1 MKRPAFL
8 LVFLTL
14 CLMNAFSQQDYPRTL
29 LWRITGNGLS
39 HPSYLYG
46 TMHLMDKRLFQFG
59 DSLYSSLEKVD
70 GFAAEIEFEEMMDSA
85 FAKSVANVQN
95 DLLSDDEVK
104 LDKSKLDRE
113 TKALLKKLR
122 IESDKLSKKEL
133 KKIRDYRVNQYVQKG
148 EMETIVDGYLYGI
161 AKRQGKW
168 IGGIEDVSDQLGLSD
183 ELGGELSVETVLR
196 PEVDLKASFESLVD
210 IYLAQD
216 LNEINR
222 YTLSNYTDGAR
233 DLLLVKRN
241 IKMAR
246 RMDSLSAIRTMF
258 FAVGAAHLP
267 GDSGVIRLLR
277 ARGFK
282 VDPVFSTTKL
292 SADIYANKLK
302 ELPWIKV
309 EDDQKLYSIE
319 MPGTP
324 TMHNVFGAAFKMNIF
339 YDITTMTYYAVGSTI
354 GGLES
359 NADMQGAFKKMLAE
373 MGGRLN
379 GKLKYIKEDGIT
391 GAEGTIGAE
400 NNYYKIRLLQK
411 GHVLYI
417 IMAGGNKP
425 EKLLAANVIK
435 YFDSFKAKDILA
447 ENKGWVKFNS
457 PGKAFSVMVPGQMQA
472 NKTIDKAAIGTYWI
486 FETYDFLDN
495 NKGLYYLLQIR
506 DISGGY
512 FLDGDSNYFKLVK
525 EQYEDNFDVI
535 DKSEHVSY
543 KGYPAFVAE
552 GQSVKDKTSYKCFN
566 VIRGNRVYSMVVGG
580 ASSADFS
587 DADKYFNSLT
597 FLEYSN
603 PNTKTH
609 IANGFYTT
617 ATNPFVKVD
626 DTDSTDN
633 DFFEHYYSFNPY
645 AAISYDVTKEVFPA
659 HYWTKSDS
667 VYFEAK
673 ISEYYTSNDSV
684 LSKNLVTNGSLKGM
698 DIVVKE
704 NLRSQLKKVRTIVSG
719 DTLYTLFA
727 YIPAE
732 YINHTSTSK
741 FFDDFRV
748 TQEISPVIYNKK
760 IDLLFES
767 LRSKDSAE
775 FYNAKDVFHAIE
787 FDSEDLPELHQALT
801 YVYRDSSNA
810 YGIYSSILDQVVR
823 LKNNTT
829 VDFVRSNYSTLND
842 HRDKLKYEFLGILA
856 EFKSD
861 SANHILKELL
871 SNQLPGSGSI
881 SNLSYALRDSVEL
894 TAKLFPDL
902 LKFSGDSIF
911 IDLLAEVSVYLLD
924 TQSISAKD
932 LHPYLESF
940 YQGAKRMY
948 SKMQSGTGSWWTG
961 TKWIELLKYLNT
973 QEGNKILQQYL
984 QANDLYFKMQAIIAL
999 IENNQQVENTMMNK
1013 VAEDLELRTNFY
1025 ENLKKLNKSQLFP
1038 TKYAT
1043 QMHLSESEIYNVAY
1057 EEIEIADFKYIGERK
1072 ALYKGVKKTF
1082 YLFKVG
1088 YSNEEDNII
1097 YHLAVAGP
1105 FDTKSGELKSYSDLG
1120 GIYWDIELDI
1130 SDLENQLKSYLLMM
1144 DAYND

>member
-1 MKRPAFL
+1 MKRTAFL

-14 CLMNAFSQQDYPRTL
+14 CLNNAFSQQDYPRTL
-29 LWRITGNGLS
+29 LWRITGNGLLQ
-39 HPSYLYG
+39 PSYLYG

-85 FAKSVANVQN
+85 FAKSVANIQYE
-95 DLLSDDEVK
+95 LLSDDEVK
-104 LDKSKLDRE
+104 VDKSKLDRE
-113 TKALLKKLR
+113 TKALLKKLK
-122 IESDKLSKKEL
+122 IESDKLSKKDL
-133 KKIRDYRVNQYVQKG
+133 KKIRDYRLNHYVQKG
-148 EMETIVDGYLYGI
+148 EMETIVDGFLYGI

-168 IGGIEDVSDQLGLSD
+168 IGGIEDISDQLGLSD
-183 ELGGELSVETVLR
+183 ELGGELSAETVLR

-222 YTLSNYTDGAR
+222 YTLTSYSDGAR
-233 DLLLVKRN
+233 DQLLVKRN

-277 ARGFK
+277 ERGFQ
-282 VDPVFSTTKL
+282 VDPVFSTTKM
-292 SADIYANKLK
+292 SADIYANKLR

-309 EDDQKLYSIE
+309 DDDQKLYTIE
-319 MPGTP
+319 MPGSP
-324 TMHNVFGAAFKMNIF
+324 SKHDIFGAAFKMNMF

-354 GGLES
+354 GGLQS
-359 NADMQGAFKKMLAE
+359 NTDMQGAFKKMMAE

-379 GKLKYIKEDGIT
+379 EKIRYIKEDGIT
-391 GAEGTIGAE
+391 GAEATIEAQ
-400 NNYYKIRLLQK
+400 NNYYRIRLLQK

-417 IMAGGNKP
+417 IMAGGNKL
-425 EKLLAANVIK
+425 EKLTKADVTR
-435 YFDSFKAKDILA
+435 YFTSFKANEIVT
-447 ENKGWVKFNS
+447 ENIDWVLFNS
-457 PGKAFSVMVPGQMQA
+457 SEKAFSIMVPGKLRA
-472 NKTIDKAAIGTYWI
+472 NKTIDRAAEGTYWI
-486 FETYDFLDN
+486 FETYDYLDN

-506 DISGGY
+506 DIRGGY
-512 FLDGDSNYFKLVK
+512 FLDGDSNYFNLVK
-525 EQYEDNFDVI
+525 EQYEVNFDVI
-535 DKSEHVSY
+535 DKSEHVSF
-543 KGYPAFVAE
+543 KGYPAFVTE
-552 GQSVKDKTSYKCFN
+552 GKSLKDKTSYKCFN

-580 ASSADFS
+580 ASSVDFG
-587 DADKYFNSLT
+587 DAEKYFNSLT
-597 FLEYSN
+597 FLDYTR
-603 PNTKTH
+603 PNTKTYF
-609 IANGFYTT
+609 ANGFYTT
-617 ATNPFVKVD
+617 ATSPFVKAD

-659 HYWTKSDS
+659 HYWAKSDS

-673 ISEYYTSNDSV
+673 ISDYYTSNDSV
-684 LSKNLVTNGSLKGM
+684 LSKKLVTNGSLKGM

-704 NLRSQLKKVRTIVSG
+704 NLESQLKKVRTIVNG

-727 YIPAE
+727 YIPAD
-732 YINHTSTSK
+732 YINHASTSK

-748 TQEISPVIYNKK
+748 TQEVTPVIYSKK
-760 IDLLFES
+760 IDPLFDS
-767 LRSKDSAE
+767 LRSTDSAE
-775 FYNAKDVFHAIE
+775 FHNAKDVFHAIE
-787 FDSEDLPELHQALT
+787 FDTEDIPELHQALT
-801 YVYRDSSNA
+801 YVYLDSSNP
-810 YGIYSSILDQVVR
+810 YGIYSSILEEVVR
-823 LKNNTT
+823 LKNSNT
-829 VDFVRSNYSTLND
+829 VDFIRSNYSTLND
-842 HRDKLKYEFLGILA
+842 HRDKLKYELLSILA

-861 SANHILKELL
+861 SAYDVLKELL
-871 SNQLPGSGSI
+871 SNQLPKTGSI

-902 LKFSGDSIF
+902 LKFSGDSLF

-924 TQSISAKD
+924 TQSISVKD
-932 LHPYLESF
+932 LHPYQESF
-940 YQGAKRMY
+940 YKGANKMY
-948 SKMQSGTGSWWTG
+948 SKMQSESGNWWTG
-961 TKWIELLKYLNT
+961 TQWIELLKYLNT

-984 QANDLYFKMQAIIAL
+984 QADDLYFKMHTIIAL
-999 IENNQQVENTMMNK
+999 IDNNQPVENTMMTK
-1013 VAEDLELRTNFY
+1013 VAEDLELRANFY
-1025 ENLKKLNKSQLFP
+1025 ENLKKLNKSKLFP

-1082 YLFKVG
+1082 YLFKGG
-1088 YSNEEDNII
+1088 YSNDEDNII
-1097 YHLAVAGP
+1097 YHLGVAGP
-1105 FDTKSGELKSYSDLG
+1105 FDTKSGDLKSYSDLG

-1144 DAYND
+1144 EGFTD